1 MPTTVSQHDARGR
14 GASRVA
20 EIPTTGWK
28 DILWR
33 TYNEVVNDHVMLIA
47 AGVTFYTLLALV
59 PALTALVSIY
69 GIFADPATL
78 DRHMALLEGL
88 IPSSGLD
95 IVREQLR
102 RLAEQGQTKLGMT
115 SLVAF
120 AISLWSA
127 NSGVKSMFEAM
138 NVAYDEDEKRSYVQL
153 TAVTLAFTLATFVA
167 ILLLIALIVVLPT
180 VLQLIGLGAAAQWA
194 ARIGGLVLM
203 ILLMMAGL
211 AALYRFGPSRHAARW
226 RWITPGAVV
235 AMVVILVTSGLFTW
249 YVASFGS
256 YDATYGSLGAIFGF
270 MTWLWIAAII
280 VVVGAELNSEIE
292 HQTRRDTTT
301 GRPRAMGER
310 GAVMADTIGPAREGD
325 DVAGNGREPDFG
337 RARSEPLPLGRFAL
351 LAGLL
356 WFRRRAGKGQPH
368 G

>member
-1 MPTTVSQHDARGR
+1 MPTPVAQHDARGR
-14 GASRVA
+14 GASKVA
-20 EIPTTGWK
+20 EIPTAGWK

-33 TYNEVVNDHVMLIA
+33 TYNEVVNDHVLLIG
-47 AGVTFYTLLALV
+47 AGVTFYVLLALV

-69 GIFADPATL
+69 GLFADPAAL

-102 RLAEQGQTKLGMT
+102 RLAEQGQTKLGLT

-138 NVAYDEDEKRSYVQL
+138 NVAYDEDEKRSYIRL

-167 ILLLIALIVVLPT
+167 LLLLIALIVVLPT
-180 VLQLIGLGAAAQWA
+180 VLQFVGLGAAAQWA

-203 ILLMMAGL
+203 LLLLMAGL
-211 AALYRFGPSRHAARW
+211 AALYRFGPSRHAAQW
-226 RWITPGAVV
+226 RWITPGAVI
-235 AMVVILVTSGLFTW
+235 AMGVILVASGLFTW

-256 YDATYGSLGAIFGF
+256 
-270 MTWLWIAAII
+270 MM
-280 VVVGAELNSEIE
+280 
-292 HQTRRDTTT
+292 
-301 GRPRAMGER
+301 RP
-310 GAVMADTIGPAREGD
+310 TARW
-325 DVAGNGREPDFG
+325 APFS
-337 RARSEPLPLGRFAL
+337 AS
-351 LAGLL
+351 
-356 WFRRRAGKGQPH
+356 
-368 G
+368 